1 MCVRACVRARV
12 FVHACVCVCVCA
24 CMFVCLH
31 SLTLYVKPCDCVHV
45 DMTNYGQTSP
55 AKTDGLKGMLKPNS
69 LTAMQL
75 SSSMVLTEQR
85 CGLAKHLFMPA
96 TDDSCI
102 PVTNVWLHFT
112 SVLAREVRSQSI
124 MSIAGHTISLLPQ

>member
-1 MCVRACVRARV
+1 MCVCVR
-12 FVHACVCVCVCA
+12 VCVCVHVC
-24 CMFVCLH
+24 VCLH

-55 AKTDGLKGMLKPNS
+55 AKTDGLKGILKPNS

-75 SSSMVLTEQR
+75 SSSMVLTEQK
-85 CGLAKHLFMPA
+85 CGLAKQLLIPA

-102 PVTNVWLHFT
+102 PVKNVWLHFT
-112 SVLAREVRSQSI
+112 SVLAREVRSQSV
-124 MSIAGHTISLLPQ
+124 MPIAGHTIFLLPQ